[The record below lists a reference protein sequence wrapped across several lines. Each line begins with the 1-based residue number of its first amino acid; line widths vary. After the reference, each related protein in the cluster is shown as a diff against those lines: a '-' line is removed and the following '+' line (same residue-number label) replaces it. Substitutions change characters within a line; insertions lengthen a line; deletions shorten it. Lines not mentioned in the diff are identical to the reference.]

1 MSGFNRTKTSLN
13 GRLMIMCIYILDI
26 HWLQISFQGRF
37 WFWFLSIFCKF
48 DHFKIKLPFQEQTYH
63 FMFSFLSHVESARV
77 FPPFSRVF
85 PPFSREFPPRKID
98 KFSRKVEQNQPRRYE
113 IQNWPQESKND
124 NFQLLHKKSALRAR
138 YIYIYICIYVKHIS
152 VFVG

>member
-1 MSGFNRTKTSLN
+1 
-13 GRLMIMCIYILDI
+13 
-26 HWLQISFQGRF
+26 
-37 WFWFLSIFCKF
+37 
-48 DHFKIKLPFQEQTYH
+48 
-63 FMFSFLSHVESARV
+63 MFSFLSHVESA
-77 FPPFSRVF
+77 RVF

-138 YIYIYICIYVKHIS
+138 YIYIYVKHIS